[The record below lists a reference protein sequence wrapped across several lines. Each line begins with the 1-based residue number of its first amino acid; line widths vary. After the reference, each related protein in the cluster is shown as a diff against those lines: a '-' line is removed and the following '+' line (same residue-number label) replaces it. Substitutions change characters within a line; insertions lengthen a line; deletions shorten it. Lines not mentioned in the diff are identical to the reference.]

1 MGSRERRRAERQKRK
16 RRGADRA
23 PPDEEGAPRSSDDAA
38 PRNGS
43 GKAPAPADLAARAAA
58 RDQAARDALE
68 PLAEGERPTVVTV
81 GAAISTLVA
90 AIFWVSAVVALV
102 ADIEVNGSEQR
113 PLPIA
118 LFAAVVTAMAY
129 GMWRA
134 RYWAVLG
141 FQAFLVLIMLSA
153 ALGLVSV
160 TTVLQAVGTMLLLA
174 LSGTL
179 FYFMVK
185 ALARIQ
191 MPQRRSPD

>member
-1 MGSRERRRAERQKRK
+1 MAGREKRKRRKQRERRRGRDDGPSEPVPRQTVQDAVAPERA
-16 RRGADRA
+16 GADA
-23 PPDEEGAPRSSDDAA
+23 SK
-38 PRNGS
+38 GS
-43 GKAPAPADLAARAAA
+43 KDDLARE
-58 RDQAARDALE
+58 RLEALE
-68 PLAEGERPTVVTV
+68 EGERPRAVTV
-81 GAAISTLVA
+81 AAVICALLGLSNLIGWVAGIEVRGRSFSAGEVLPQVTLMLVA
-90 AIFWVSAVVALV
+90 AV
-102 ADIEVNGSEQR
+102 
-113 PLPIA
+113 
-118 LFAAVVTAMAY
+118 

-160 TTVLQAVGTMLLLA
+160 TTVLQAVGTTLLLA

-191 MPQRRSPD
+191 MPQRRPPD